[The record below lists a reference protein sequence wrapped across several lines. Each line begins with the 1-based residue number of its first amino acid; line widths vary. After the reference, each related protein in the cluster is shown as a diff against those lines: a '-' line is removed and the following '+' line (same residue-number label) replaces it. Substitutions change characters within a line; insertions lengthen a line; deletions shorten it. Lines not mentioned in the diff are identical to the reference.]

1 MNFSAKKLLTMSA
14 SQLIYLNNHQGLNN
28 KTITPQILSGQ
39 RYQQDIL
46 NKLNESACYLDEM
59 GGVYTDGR
67 GNNVYFS
74 HDIVK
79 NNGTEIFE
87 TKYNNEPALRN
98 DYLMKSALQCAVYD
112 TLTRF
117 SSPLL
122 HKSKFA
128 QNGFNNA
135 TIELDSSYQY
145 FLSIGNSLF
154 KIKLLDPYPILDFI
168 ENKIAIIEKGDY
180 NEARRFDS
188 IWKGNE
194 YKILRKCFRITEIAH
209 PYLI

>member
-1 MNFSAKKLLTMSA
+1 MSA
-14 SQLIYLNNHQGLNN
+14 AQLIYLNQHPDKDIVN
-28 KTITPQILSGQ
+28 ITPLILEGQ
-39 RYQQDIL
+39 KYQQTIL
-46 NKLNESACYLDEM
+46 NKLNESAYYIDEM
-59 GGVYTDGR
+59 GCVYRTSQGS
-67 GNNVYFS
+67 NIYFS

-79 NNGTEIFE
+79 NNGKEIFE
-87 TKYNNEPALRN
+87 TKYNNSLALEN

-135 TIELDSSYQY
+135 TIELDPYYQY

-154 KIKLLDPYPILDFI
+154 KITLLNPYPILEFI
-168 ENKIAIIEKGDY
+168 ENKTAIVEKGDY
-180 NEARRFDS
+180 NEARYFDS

-194 YKILRKCFRITEIAH
+194 YKILRECFRITEIAH
-209 PYLI
+209 QYLI